1 MTELLLVI
9 VIVQLGFVLSRLPKK
24 NDSSKESVSDRFDVN
39 IRRITQN
46 LYFSGIEDPDQGL
59 KTSLVAALVNV
70 RTFPEAYPRTGKA
83 RRRFVFEFRSIPH
96 VVLYA
101 FDGELVVLHDIHFA
115 RSAQT
120 AHWLSE

>member
-1 MTELLLVI
+1 MFPVRTTA
-9 VIVQLGFVLSRLPKK
+9 
-24 NDSSKESVSDRFDVN
+24 RFDVN

-115 RSAQT
+115 RSTQT
-120 AHWLSE
+120 AHCLSE

>member
-1 MTELLLVI
+1 MHTRKSSA
-9 VIVQLGFVLSRLPKK
+9 LS
-24 NDSSKESVSDRFDVN
+24 VN
-39 IRRITQN
+39 IPEKIGGGHVPSKNHRSLRCEHSADNAELVLFRDRR
-46 LYFSGIEDPDQGL
+46 SRPR
-59 KTSLVAALVNV
+59 LVAALVNV

>member
-1 MTELLLVI
+1 MFPVRTTA
-9 VIVQLGFVLSRLPKK
+9 
-24 NDSSKESVSDRFDVN
+24 RFDVN

-83 RRRFVFEFRSIPH
+83 RYPLRPFGANGTLAERVIGRSVPSRLCSRRN
-96 VVLYA
+96 
-101 FDGELVVLHDIHFA
+101 
-115 RSAQT
+115 T
-120 AHWLSE
+120 A

>member
-1 MTELLLVI
+1 MFPVRTTA
-9 VIVQLGFVLSRLPKK
+9 
-24 NDSSKESVSDRFDVN
+24 RFD
-39 IRRITQN
+39 
-46 LYFSGIEDPDQGL
+46 
-59 KTSLVAALVNV
+59 
-70 RTFPEAYPRTGKA
+70 
-83 RRRFVFEFRSIPH
+83 FEFRSIPH

>member
-1 MTELLLVI
+1 MFPVRTTA
-9 VIVQLGFVLSRLPKK
+9 
-24 NDSSKESVSDRFDVN
+24 RFDVN

-83 RRRFVFEFRSIPH
+83 RRRFVFEFRS
-96 VVLYA
+96 
-101 FDGELVVLHDIHFA
+101 
-115 RSAQT
+115 T
-120 AHWLSE
+120 AS

>member
-1 MTELLLVI
+1 MNIPEKIGGGHVPSKNHRSLRCEHSADNAEL
-9 VIVQLGFVLSRLPKK
+9 VLFR
-24 NDSSKESVSDRFDVN
+24 D
-39 IRRITQN
+39 
-46 LYFSGIEDPDQGL
+46 EDPDQGL